1 MAGTGC
7 SPTPR
12 GWTEV
17 TVPPPRLAHHCR
29 VGRCGP
35 NHVPAQSPSATVP
48 WGGVGVVAARWGWG
62 TGVGQEETRQGAG
75 PHAPPAAAAH
85 GAQAAQRGGGGDLP
99 RARPAHRGSRLPCGP
114 GGACRPRLWST
125 PPACELRGAARAPG
139 APGLDLGGTGLRL
152 GRALAGRLG
161 GERGQAE
168 TTWGGQQK
176 EQEPP
181 LLPSVLG

>member
-35 NHVPAQSPSATVP
+35 NHVPAHSPSATVP
-48 WGGVGVVAARWGWG
+48 RGGVGVVAARWGWG
-62 TGVGQEETRQGAG
+62 TGVGQEGTRQGAG
-75 PHAPPAAAAH
+75 CT
-85 GAQAAQRGGGGDLP
+85 RLP
-99 RARPAHRGSRLPCGP
+99 RPRMSTGCTTRRRRRPPQGPPRTPRLPCGL
-114 GGACRPRLWST
+114 GRACRPRLWST

-139 APGLDLGGTGLRL
+139 APGLDLGGTGPRL

>member
-1 MAGTGC
+1 MSGRKRRGRGPARTRL
-7 SPTPR
+7 PR
-12 GWTEV
+12 
-17 TVPPPRLAHHCR
+17 PPRTEHRLHNEEEAATSP
-29 VGRCGP
+29 GP
-35 NHVPAQSPSATVP
+35 APHT
-48 WGGVGVVAARWGWG
+48 AASVR
-62 TGVGQEETRQGAG
+62 
-75 PHAPPAAAAH
+75 
-85 GAQAAQRGGGGDLP
+85 
-99 RARPAHRGSRLPCGP
+99 RLPCGP
-114 GGACRPRLWST
+114 GRACRPRLWST